1 MGTSAWAGRF
11 RYSIRRVRKR
21 TPAGHVVST
30 LDIDTGTASDTDADG
45 VRVQRTERPGGH
57 WRRWGVPTVAIGS
70 LIAGLVMVSRGDQE
84 GTTVPAEPA
93 GAVVVERDPRGTVT
107 AVRSVRAVPTP
118 VAVKPMRTLPI
129 AEVSDPTDFTEPSR
143 DPADLAA
150 YFQPGDAEP
159 TMAELIEALN
169 DAGVHEG
176 IAAFNPPGTSP
187 VLGGIAVPTDFV
199 LPPGYVRHHQVTDQG
214 VDIEPILMF
223 APDVQF
229 FDEEGRPIAIPED
242 RVVPP
247 ELVPPGL
254 PIRPIDV
261 PDP

>member
-1 MGTSAWAGRF
+1 MS
-11 RYSIRRVRKR
+11 
-21 TPAGHVVST
+21 P
-30 LDIDTGTASDTDADG
+30 LDIDKGTASDTDADG
-45 VRVQRTERPGGH
+45 VRVQSTDRPGGH
-57 WRRWGVPTVAIGS
+57 WRRWVLPTLAIGS
-70 LIAGLVMVSRGDQE
+70 LLAGLVLVSRGDQQE
-84 GTTVPAEPA
+84 AAAPAEPA
-93 GAVVVERDPRGTVT
+93 GSVVVERDQSGVVT
-107 AVRSVRAVPTP
+107 AVRPVRAPPAP
-118 VAVKPMRTLPI
+118 VAIKQVRTLPI
-129 AEVSDPTDFTEPSR
+129 AEVSDATDFTEPSR

-176 IAAFNPPGTSP
+176 IAAFNPPGTIP
-187 VLGGIAVPTDFV
+187 VLRGIAVPADFV
-199 LPPGYVRHHQVTDQG
+199 VPPGYVRHHQVTDQG
-214 VDIEPILMF
+214 EDIEPILMF

-229 FDEEGRPIAIPED
+229 FDEDGRPIAIPED

-247 ELVPPGL
+247 ELAPPGL

>member
-1 MGTSAWAGRF
+1 M
-11 RYSIRRVRKR
+11 
-21 TPAGHVVST
+21 ST
-30 LDIDTGTASDTDADG
+30 LDIDKGTASDTDADG
-45 VRVQRTERPGGH
+45 MRIRRTERPGGH
-57 WRRWGVPTVAIGS
+57 WHRWVLPTIAIGI
-70 LIAGLVMVSRGDQE
+70 LLAGLVLVSRGEQRE
-84 GTTVPAEPA
+84 AAVPAEPA
-93 GAVVVERDPRGTVT
+93 GTVVVERDPRGKVT
-107 AVRSVRAVPTP
+107 AVHPGRALPPP
-118 VAVKPMRTLPI
+118 VAVKPVRTLPI

-143 DPADLAA
+143 DPDDLAA

-187 VLGGIAVPTDFV
+187 VLRGIAVPPEFV

-214 VDIEPILMF
+214 EDIEPILMF

-229 FDEEGRPIAIPED
+229 FDEDGRPIAIPED